1 MTTASGIPPGGLPNM
16 FSSTVIPTTLSVL
29 ILLSGGKILFC
40 MVLVEHVQAIHLIL
54 NEFEFIEI
62 SLFCLFLTN
71 SYILLII
78 NFIVD

>member
-1 MTTASGIPPGGLPNM
+1 MTTASGTPPGGLPNM
-16 FSSTVIPTTLSVL
+16 FSSTVIPTTLSVP
-29 ILLSGGKILFC
+29 IQSEPSQILFC
-40 MVLVEHVQAIHLIL
+40 LVLVGHVQAIHLIL